1 MQFFEKLSICNF
13 YNKKKI
19 TTKRGVKKVH
29 KDWLCLEFAPAVL
42 FSQKKLVCDEVEVI
56 EFFVKFRFQI

>member
-1 MQFFEKLSICNF
+1 M
-13 YNKKKI
+13 
-19 TTKRGVKKVH
+19 TKRGVKKVH